1 MFVQIKHRMGYY
13 EILVNSLT
21 TQNRYIRKKTEFSG
35 ELGTGISE
43 KLDEGEIPEM
53 GERVIF
59 FGDENKK
66 KVTSEGISDQSAKT
80 SDYIQSVNAH
90 LADRIA
96 RIEKLKS
103 LDKDFE
109 SSIKFLQTGVS
120 LQPSPLD
127 NIPHDI
133 DDQREVKELIQCLVI
148 EQGITK
154 IEFEY
159 LENKI
164 IISRKQL
171 ESQENELEKKKE
183 EILKQD
189 RRIAELQKKYPDI
202 DSVQKN
208 ENKTSEKDA
217 KRIIQEEL
225 SLIGK
230 KYDVKKLAE
239 AIKELSSK

>member
-1 MFVQIKHRMGYY
+1 MGYY
-13 EILVNSLT
+13 EIRVNSLT
-21 TQNRYIRKKTEFSG
+21 TQNRFIRKKTDFSG
-35 ELGTGISE
+35 KLGTGIRE

-53 GERVIF
+53 EERVIF

-66 KVTSEGISDQSAKT
+66 KVTLEGISDQSANT
-80 SDYIQSVNAH
+80 SDYIQSVNVH

-109 SSIKFLQTGVS
+109 SSIKFLQSGIS

-171 ESQENELEKKKE
+171 ESQENELEKKKK

-189 RRIAELQKKYPDI
+189 KRIAELQKKYPDK
-202 DSVQKN
+202 DSVPKN

-217 KRIIQEEL
+217 KKIIQEEL
-225 SLIGK
+225 ALIGK
-230 KYDVKKLAE
+230 KYDVKKLAD
-239 AIKELSSK
+239 AIKELSS

>member
-1 MFVQIKHRMGYY
+1 MGYY

-59 FGDENKK
+59 FGDENQK
-66 KVTSEGISDQSAKT
+66 KVPFEGISDQSAKT

-90 LADRIA
+90 LVDRIA

-109 SSIKFLQTGVS
+109 SSVKFLQSEIS

-127 NIPHDI
+127 NIPHDF

-164 IISRKQL
+164 KISRNQL

-189 RRIAELQKKYPDI
+189 KRIAELQKKYPDI
-202 DSVQKN
+202 DSVQ
-208 ENKTSEKDA
+208 TSEKDA
-217 KRIIQEEL
+217 KRIIEEEL

-230 KYDVKKLAE
+230 NYDVKKLAD
-239 AIKELSSK
+239 AIKELSS

>member
-189 RRIAELQKKYPDI
+189 RRITELQKKYPDI
-202 DSVQKN
+202 DNAQKN

-217 KRIIQEEL
+217 KRIIEEEL

-230 KYDVKKLAE
+230 KYDVKKLAD
-239 AIKELSSK
+239 AIKELSS

>member
-1 MFVQIKHRMGYY
+1 MGYY

-21 TQNRYIRKKTEFSG
+21 TQNRFIRKKTDFSG
-35 ELGTGISE
+35 ELGTGIGD

-53 GERVIF
+53 EERVIF

-66 KVTSEGISDQSAKT
+66 KVTSEGISEQSANI

-90 LADRIA
+90 IADRIA

-109 SSIKFLQTGVS
+109 SSIKFLQTGIS

-171 ESQENELEKKKE
+171 ESQENELEKKRE

-189 RRIAELQKKYPDI
+189 RRIVELQKKYPGI

-217 KRIIQEEL
+217 KRIIEEEL

-230 KYDVKKLAE
+230 KYDVKKLAD

>member
-1 MFVQIKHRMGYY
+1 MGYY

-21 TQNRYIRKKTEFSG
+21 TQKGYIRKKTDFSG
-35 ELGTGISE
+35 ELGTGIGE
-43 KLDEGEIPEM
+43 KLDVGEVMEIK
-53 GERVIF
+53 ERIIF
-59 FGDENKK
+59 FGDEKQK
-66 KVTSEGISDQSAKT
+66 KVPLEGISDQSAKT

-109 SSIKFLQTGVS
+109 SSIKFLQSGIS

-164 IISRKQL
+164 KISRKQL

-189 RRIAELQKKYPDI
+189 MRIAELQKKYPDI
-202 DSVQKN
+202 DNVQKN
-208 ENKTSEKDA
+208 ENKTSEKDT
-217 KRIIQEEL
+217 KKIIEEEL
-225 SLIGK
+225 ALIGK
-230 KYDVKKLAE
+230 NYDVKKLVE
-239 AIKELSSK
+239 AIKELSS

>member
-1 MFVQIKHRMGYY
+1 MGYY

-21 TQNRYIRKKTEFSG
+21 TQNRFIRKKTDFSG
-35 ELGTGISE
+35 ELGTGIRE

-53 GERVIF
+53 EERVIF

-66 KVTSEGISDQSAKT
+66 KVPLEGISDQSANT
-80 SDYIQSVNAH
+80 SDYIQSVNVH

-109 SSIKFLQTGVS
+109 SSIKFLQSGIS

-148 EQGITK
+148 EKGITK

-164 IISRKQL
+164 IISRKQI
-171 ESQENELEKKKE
+171 K
-183 EILKQD
+183 
-189 RRIAELQKKYPDI
+189 RQKK
-202 DSVQKN
+202 N
-208 ENKTSEKDA
+208 
-217 KRIIQEEL
+217 
-225 SLIGK
+225 
-230 KYDVKKLAE
+230 
-239 AIKELSSK
+239 